1 MIVAELIA
9 KLQKLP
15 QDAEFVIWHQG
26 REVYVGVEAD
36 PDTIELGRNQYNEL
50 IDISEDDEN
59 DGETCVT
66 VGMQI

>member
-1 MIVAELIA
+1 MLVAELIA

-15 QDAEFVIWHQG
+15 QDAEFVIWHED

-36 PDTIELGRNQYNEL
+36 PDIVELGRNRHNEL
-50 IDISEDDEN
+50 VDLDEN
-59 DGETCVT
+59 DENKGEICVT